1 MTLRKRAR
9 VQGFII
15 MDHYAEEYGD
25 FAREVGAWVQEGRIR
40 YFEDIVDGLE
50 KAPDAFIGLLEG
62 RNNGKL
68 VVRVS
73 GD

>member
-1 MTLRKRAR
+1 
-9 VQGFII
+9 
-15 MDHYAEEYGD
+15 
-25 FAREVGAWVQEGRIR
+25 VGAWVQEGRIR